1 MPVGFSPALKLFPNH
16 VAMHPLGNRTPLPAR
31 GRYGTMGARSYAV
44 SAEHSAMG
52 QEHREM
58 ATPLLTTKL
67 YIPPVR
73 REWVPRPRLLARLN
87 DGLDH
92 KLTLIST
99 PAGFGK
105 TTLLSGWTRQSAFP
119 VAWVSLDEGDN
130 DPARFWAYV
139 IAAVKKIHKGIG
151 DSALAALQSPQL
163 PQMEGLLNGLLN
175 EIAQVSDPTVLVLDD
190 FHVIADGAI
199 HEGLTFL
206 LDNVPPQM
214 HLILSSRADPPW
226 PLARLRARREM
237 IELRTIDLR
246 FTDDEAASFL
256 NEAMKLDLSPGDIA
270 ALEERTEGWIVGLQ
284 MASLAMQAQLSTRGR
299 REVSGFIKAFSGSH
313 RFILDY
319 LVEEVLDQQ
328 SPDVQEF
335 LLKTSILERMTAPLC
350 DAVTASDD
358 SQTILAQLDQANLFV
373 VPLDDE
379 RCWYRYHQ
387 LFADLL
393 RSRLQQ
399 TQPDGIPALHRRAS
413 EWHESS
419 GQIVEA
425 VGHALLA
432 GDVEWIERLIAG
444 NALAVIYHG
453 ELATVARWL
462 DALPEEVMRSR
473 PRLGVAQAWV
483 LAYAGQIDGIEALL
497 GDAERALVGPGE
509 HTEAPRLSPAEGRQ
523 IAGHIAA
530 IRAYV
535 AALRDDWSRATELA
549 REALDLL
556 PEEDLTVRGWTAAL
570 LGDVLRS
577 QADFAAAAQA
587 FAEAIALS
595 RAAGNSYLEVDVLW
609 EQALL
614 HLAQGQLR
622 NAMGTC
628 EEALQ
633 VADQSTRQGGRQL
646 PVTGYIY
653 TLMSE
658 VLCEWNDLE
667 TALRYGQEG
676 LELCQRWGQADALT
690 HGYYRLARVLH
701 AAGKTD
707 DALHA
712 VQEAR
717 RMARGLGAS
726 YVITAGAHE
735 ARIRLAQGDVTAAA
749 RWVQESGLGVDDEL
763 RLETCIGH
771 LALAKILLAQG
782 RLDEALVLLVRLLR
796 MVEAAGAMTP
806 AIGILVLQALVLQA
820 QGEGEQALVA
830 LERALTLAEPE
841 GYVRVFIGEG
851 APMGKLL
858 RQAAARGIKL
868 DYVAK
873 LLATLEGETDR
884 QGITELIEPLTNREM
899 EVLRLLATPLST
911 SEIAQELYVSVHT
924 ARSHIKSIYRKLE
937 VHKRM
942 EAIQRAKELELL

>member
-1 MPVGFSPALKLFPNH
+1 M
-16 VAMHPLGNRTPLPAR
+16 R
-31 GRYGTMGARSYAV
+31 
-44 SAEHSAMG
+44 
-52 QEHREM
+52 QEHRQM

-73 REWVPRPRLLARLN
+73 PDWMPRPRLLERLN
-87 DGLDH
+87 GGLDR
-92 KLTLIST
+92 KLTLISA

-105 TTLLSGWTRQSAFP
+105 TTLLSEWTQQSAHP
-119 VAWVSLDEGDN
+119 IAWVSLDTGDN
-130 DPARFWAYV
+130 DPARFWAYS
-139 IAAVKKIHKGIG
+139 IAALQTIHKGIG
-151 DSALAALQSPQL
+151 ESALAVLQSPQL
-163 PQMEGLLNGLLN
+163 PSMEGLLIGLLN
-175 EIAQVSDPTVLVLDD
+175 EIAQVSAPMVLVLDD
-190 FHVIADGAI
+190 LHVIADRAV
-199 HEGLTFL
+199 HDGLTFL
-206 LDNVPPQM
+206 LDNLPPQM
-214 HLILSSRADPPW
+214 HLIISSRADPPW
-226 PLARLRARREM
+226 PLARLRACREIAEM
-237 IELRTIDLR
+237 RTADLR
-246 FTDDEAASFL
+246 FTADEAAAFL
-256 NEAMKLDLSPGDIA
+256 NDMMGLGLSPEDIA

-284 MASLAMQAQLSTRGR
+284 MASLAMQARLSTRGR
-299 REVSGFIKAFSGSH
+299 RDLSGFIKAFSGSH

-328 SPDVQEF
+328 PRDVQQF
-335 LLKTSILERMTAPLC
+335 LLKTSILGRMTAPLC
-350 DAVTASDD
+350 DAVVGTDASR
-358 SQTILAQLDQANLFV
+358 TILAQLDHSNLFV

-379 RCWYRYHQ
+379 RRWYRYHQ

-393 RSRLQQ
+393 RSRLEQ
-399 TQPDGIPALHRRAS
+399 TQPEGIPALHRQAS
-413 EWHESS
+413 EWYEHG

-432 GDVEWIERLIAG
+432 GEPEWIERLVAG

-462 DALPEEVMRSR
+462 DALPEELMRSR
-473 PRLGVAQAWV
+473 PRLCVAQAWA
-483 LAYAGQIDGIEALL
+483 LAYAGQTDSIEALL
-497 GDAERALVGPGE
+497 GDAERALAAPDE
-509 HTEAPRLSPAEGRQ
+509 HSEAPLLSPAEGQQ

-530 IRAYV
+530 VRAYV
-535 AALRDDWSRATELA
+535 AALRDDWPHAAELA
-549 REALDLL
+549 REALHLL
-556 PEEDLTVRGWTAAL
+556 PEEDLTVRGWTAAV

-595 RAAGNSYLEVDVLW
+595 QTAGNSYLEVDVLW

-614 HLAQGQLR
+614 HLAQGQLHD
-622 NAMGTC
+622 AMGTC

-633 VADQSTRQGGRQL
+633 IANQYTRQGGHPL
-646 PVTGYIY
+646 PVTGHIY
-653 TLMSE
+653 ALMSE

-667 TALRYGQEG
+667 AALRYGREG

-690 HGYYRLARVLH
+690 HGNYRLARVLH
-701 AAGKTD
+701 AAGKTG

-712 VQEAR
+712 AQEAR

-726 YVITAGAHE
+726 YVITARAHE

-749 RWVQESGLGVDDEL
+749 RCMQESGLRVDDEP

-771 LALAKILLAQG
+771 IALAKILLAQG
-782 RLDEALVLLVRLLR
+782 RLDEALGLLVRLLR

-820 QGEGEQALVA
+820 QGRGQQALAA

-851 APMGKLL
+851 APMGELL

-868 DYVAK
+868 DYVRE
-873 LLATLEGETDR
+873 LLAALEGETEKR
-884 QGITELIEPLTNREM
+884 AATGLIEPLTDREM
-899 EVLRLLATPLST
+899 EVLRLLTTPLST
-911 SEIAQELYVSVHT
+911 LEIAQELYISVHT
-924 ARSHIKSIYRKLE
+924 ARSHIKSIYRKLD
-937 VHKRM
+937 VHTRM
-942 EAIQRAKELELL
+942 EAMQRAKELASL